1 VEGRVCLICA
11 QIGSKGKVPSSV
23 CQQTSFIYADD
34 SSDLQVFFL
43 CNRSGGS
50 DCAWLLY
57 T

>member
-1 VEGRVCLICA
+1 MEGRVCLICA